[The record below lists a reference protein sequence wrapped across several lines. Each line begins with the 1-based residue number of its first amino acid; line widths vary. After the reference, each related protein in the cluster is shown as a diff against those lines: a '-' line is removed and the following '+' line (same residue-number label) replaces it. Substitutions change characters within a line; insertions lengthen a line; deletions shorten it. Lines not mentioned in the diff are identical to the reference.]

1 MAGAILY
8 PTTETL
14 SIPAMRLLPFLTV
27 RVFAGVALLIETN
40 SSTGSVDPDYKTV
53 RVPFLHK
60 HSLSVENATVLF
72 CQTNANEAIGA
83 WEMKQQPHD
92 AEGLRHQQQ
101 PMWCTG
107 VLSSGH

>member
-8 PTTETL
+8 PTTKTL

-53 RVPFLHK
+53 RVPFLHT
-60 HSLSVENATVLF
+60 HFLLRMPPF
-72 CQTNANEAIGA
+72 CFVRQMPTKRLG
-83 WEMKQQPHD
+83 P
-92 AEGLRHQQQ
+92 GR
-101 PMWCTG
+101 
-107 VLSSGH
+107 